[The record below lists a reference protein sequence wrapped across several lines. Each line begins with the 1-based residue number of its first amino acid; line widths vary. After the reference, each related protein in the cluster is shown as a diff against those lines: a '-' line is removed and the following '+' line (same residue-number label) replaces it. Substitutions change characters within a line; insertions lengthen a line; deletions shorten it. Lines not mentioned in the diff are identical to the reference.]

1 MSTPQYVHGYSP
13 REAERLSD
21 QANTLS
27 SLLHQGIR
35 YERGRRVLEAGCGT
49 GAQTVFLAA
58 GSPDAEIV
66 SVDFS
71 PASLELARRRV
82 EAGGY
87 RNVRFELADLCHLP
101 FPEASFDDVF
111 VCFVL
116 EHLAEPEKALAALR
130 RMLKPN
136 GTMTA
141 IEGDHGSWY
150 CYPQTPEA
158 SRTVQCLIE
167 VQARMGGDSLIGRSL
182 YPLLVRAGFRNAHV
196 IPRMVYVD
204 GSRPDL
210 IEGFSKNT
218 FIAMVEGVRDEALSL
233 GLVDEAAWEKGI
245 ADLYRAAQP
254 GGTFCY
260 TFFRGIATRSEP
272 SVIGTRSSLRRS
284 RVCAGR
290 WQDGKAGRS

>member
-1 MSTPQYVHGYSP
+1 MSGPQYVHGYSP

-27 SLLHQGIR
+27 DLLHEGIR
-35 YERGRRVLEAGCGT
+35 YAPGRRVLEAGCGT
-49 GAQTVFLAA
+49 GAQTVFLA
-58 GSPDAEIV
+58 GNSLGAEIV
-66 SVDFS
+66 SIDRS
-71 PASLELARRRV
+71 PISLEAARHRV
-82 EAGGY
+82 GTAGH
-87 RNVRFELADLCHLP
+87 RNVHFELADLFHLP

-116 EHLAEPEKALAALR
+116 EHLAEPVKALAALR
-130 RMLKPN
+130 RMLKPQ
-136 GTMTA
+136 GTITV

-158 SRTVQCLIE
+158 TRAVQCLVE
-167 VQARMGGDSLIGRSL
+167 LQARAGGDSLIGRSL
-182 YPLLVRAGFRNAHV
+182 YPLLVRAGFRDAHV

-218 FIAMVEGVRDEALSL
+218 FTAMVEGVREQALSL
-233 GLVDEAAWEKGI
+233 GLMDVASWEKGI

-254 GGTFCY
+254 DGTLGY
-260 TFFRGIATRSEP
+260 TFFRGTAT
-272 SVIGTRSSLRRS
+272 I
-284 RVCAGR
+284 
-290 WQDGKAGRS
+290 